1 MRADIHQIS
10 DILVSI
16 HKSEYDNSGWFS
28 IKFDLKGWGDSES
41 KPSPDEVTWFTSQDI
56 EDVYQRL
63 INNLQKGMQ
72 QAREDLAERKAA
84 TAKRE
89 EEAKA

>member
-28 IKFDLKGWGDSES
+28 INFDLKGWGDSES
-41 KPSPDEVTWFTSQDI
+41 KRSPDEVTWFTSQDI
-56 EDVYQRL
+56 EDVYERL

-72 QAREDLAERKAA
+72 IARADLAERKAK
-84 TAKRE
+84 AK
-89 EEAKA
+89 EAKA

>member
-16 HKSEYDNSGWFS
+16 HKSEYDTSGWFS
-28 IKFDLKGWGDSES
+28 ISFDLKGWGDSES
-41 KPSPDEVTWFTSQDI
+41 KRSPDEVTWFTSQDI
-56 EDVYQRL
+56 EDVYERL

-72 QAREDLAERKAA
+72 VARADLAERKAK
-84 TAKRE
+84 AK
-89 EEAKA
+89 EAKA

>member
-28 IKFDLKGWGDSES
+28 IKFDLKGWGDSEP
-41 KPSPDEVTWFTSQDI
+41 KPSSDEVTWFTSQDI

-72 QAREDLAERKAA
+72 LAREDLAERKAA
-84 TAKRE
+84 TEAR
-89 EEAKA
+89 EAKA